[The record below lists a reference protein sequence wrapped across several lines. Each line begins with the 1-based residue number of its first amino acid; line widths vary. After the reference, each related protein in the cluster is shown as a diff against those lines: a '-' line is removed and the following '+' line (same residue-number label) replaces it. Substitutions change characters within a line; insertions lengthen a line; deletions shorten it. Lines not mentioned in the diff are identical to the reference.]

1 MANNILV
8 AQSGGPTCAINASL
22 SGVIQEA
29 MRQEKIGA
37 VYGALNGIQGI
48 MDRRIIRLD
57 SQMHS
62 EGDFQLL

>member
-1 MANNILV
+1 MYK
-8 AQSGGPTCAINASL
+8 
-22 SGVIQEA
+22 
-29 MRQEKIGA
+29 RQ

-62 EGDFQLL
+62 EGDFQLLESTPAMALGLSLIHIYYSTLLGTF